1 MLLRLDS
8 MAELGRLSW
17 SSSEFSDSDSVLVS
31 VLRLSDGGVT
41 PTGSILR
48 SLWLTSNPSAFD
60 SGGLKLR
67 PLPLAVAGATVTG
80 GGTVAETGGAS
91 DEEVLGA

>member
-1 MLLRLDS
+1 MLLRLGS
-8 MAELGRLSW
+8 TAELGRLSW

-67 PLPLAVAGATVTG
+67 PLLVVAGATVTG